1 MKAKIKKNEKIKYPN
16 PWKAKTYRET
26 RFRSDYG
33 HIKKLYT
40 QLKNSGLTETESL
53 EYVNGYRRAVQ
64 EIKLLNS
71 PQRSRKL
78 KYK

>member
-40 QLKNSGLTETESL
+40 QLKNCP
-53 EYVNGYRRAVQ
+53 N
-64 EIKLLNS
+64 
-71 PQRSRKL
+71 
-78 KYK
+78 